1 MRGILFDIGANT
13 GQYADVNAKKY
24 DKVILVEANPA
35 LCKILRAKFRHPK
48 YVIENVLVSKDS
60 SAEFYVSST
69 ANTISTA
76 AVRWVTDSRFTE
88 HQKWGRS
95 PDPIPCMS
103 LDALI
108 AKHGTPAY
116 IKIDV
121 EGYEYN
127 VLQSLTGVVAAS
139 PENPNPIPLAFEWA
153 EEMLDEI
160 ILSVRYLVNQLRY
173 TKFALQAEDAYE
185 FEPVPESYM
194 SAEALIAHLEQTLNP
209 ARKELW
215 GMIHCQG

>member
-35 LCKILRAKFRHPK
+35 LCKVLKTKFRHPK
-48 YVIENVLVSKDS
+48 YIIENVLVSKDS

-76 AVRWVTDSRFTE
+76 AVRWVTDSRFTG

-95 PDPIPCMS
+95 PEPIPCMS

-127 VLQSLTGVVAAS
+127 VLQSLTGVVSPGAS
-139 PENPNPIPLAFEWA
+139 PIPLAFEWA

-160 ILSVRYLVNQLRY
+160 ILSVRYLTGAPLSY

-185 FEPVPESYM
+185 FEPVTWMTGP
-194 SAEALIAHLEQTLNP
+194 ALVAHLERTLNP
-209 ARKELW
+209 ARKQLW
-215 GMIHCQG
+215 GMIHCR

>member
-1 MRGILFDIGANT
+1 MPPPRILFDIGANT
-13 GQYADVNAKKY
+13 GQYADANAKKY

-35 LCKILRAKFRHPK
+35 LCKVLKTKFRHPK
-48 YVIENVLVSKDS
+48 YVIENVLVSKDNE
-60 SAEFYVSST
+60 AEFYVSST

-76 AVRWVTDSRFTE
+76 AVRWVTDSRFTG
-88 HQKWGRS
+88 HQKWEAS
-95 PDPIPCMS
+95 KQPITCMS

-127 VLQSLTGVVAAS
+127 VLQSLG
-139 PENPNPIPLAFEWA
+139 NPAEPPIPLAFEWA

-160 ILSVRYLVNQLRY
+160 ILSVRYLIGAPGLRY

-185 FEPVPESYM
+185 FEPATWMTGP
-194 SAEALIAHLEQTLNP
+194 ALIAHLEQTLNP
-209 ARKELW
+209 ARKQLW
-215 GMIHCQG
+215 GMIHCR

>member
-1 MRGILFDIGANT
+1 MAPPRILFDIGANT

-24 DKVILVEANPA
+24 DKVILVEANPS

-48 YVIENVLVSKDS
+48 YVVENVLVSKDNN
-60 SAEFYVSST
+60 AEFYVSST
-69 ANTISTA
+69 ADTISTA
-76 AVRWVTDSRFTE
+76 AVRWVTDSRFTG
-88 HQKWGRS
+88 HQKWAPGTES
-95 PDPIPCMS
+95 IPCMS

-127 VLQSLTGVVAAS
+127 VLQSLTAVT
-139 PENPNPIPLAFEWA
+139 PNPIPLAFEWA

-160 ILSVRYLVNQLRY
+160 ILSVRYLVSQLHY

-185 FEPVPESYM
+185 FEPAAWMTGP
-194 SAEALIAHLEQTLNP
+194 ALIAHLERTLNP
-209 ARKELW
+209 ARKQLW
-215 GMIHCQG
+215 GMIHCRG